1 MKKHLNAKNI
11 TIVILIILLFLVFL
25 NPGGHLPTRT
35 KYIPKIDS
43 VQYVIH
49 DTITVDSLVEVEV
62 EVEVPGPYE
71 VEKRVEIPV
80 TQPVDTNE
88 ILKIHF
94 AKVPHKDVLKLP
106 NNQGTIT
113 ITDTISKNSI
123 VNRKFI
129 ADVKRMI
136 VKDTV
141 YTQIPRKTE
150 AYLGIDAKFDKPN
163 VVNIIGLSMLFKNK
177 DDNHMY
183 RLGVG
188 VTNRIDDQG
197 TNGNLTPFIGGGV
210 YWKLK
215 FKRN

>member
-1 MKKHLNAKNI
+1 MKKHLNVKNI
-11 TIVILIILLFLVFL
+11 TIVILVILLFLAFL

-35 KYIPKIDS
+35 KYVPEIDS

-49 DTITVDSLVEVEV
+49 DTVSVDSLVEVEIEVPV
-62 EVEVPGPYE
+62 EVEVEKIVE
-71 VEKRVEIPV
+71 VPV
-80 TQPVDTNE
+80 YQTIDTME
-88 ILKIHF
+88 ILKVHF
-94 AKVPHKDVLKLP
+94 AKVQHKDVLTLP
-106 NNQGTIT
+106 NNQGTVTLI
-113 ITDTISKNSI
+113 DTISMNSI

-136 VKDTV
+136 VTDTV

-163 VVNIIGLSMLFKNK
+163 VVNIIGVSMLFKNK

-188 VTNRIDDQG
+188 VTNRVNDQG
-197 TNGNLTPFIGGGV
+197 TNGSLTPFIGGGV

>member
-1 MKKHLNAKNI
+1 MKKFFNVQNF
-11 TIVILIILLFLVFL
+11 IILFLVGIVVIEFV
-25 NPGGHLPTRT
+25 NPKGMMPHRT
-35 KYIPKIDS
+35 ILKVDSIPYA
-43 VQYVIH
+43 VH
-49 DTITVDSLVEVEV
+49 DTIPVDSLVEVQV
-62 EVEVPGPYE
+62 EVEVPVPYE
-71 VEKRVEIPV
+71 VEKRVEVPV
-80 TQPVDTNE
+80 YQPIDTLE

-94 AKVPHKDVLKLP
+94 AKVQHKDVLMLP
-106 NNQGTIT
+106 NNQGTIE

-129 ADVKRMI
+129 ADIKRMI

-163 VVNIIGLSMLFKNK
+163 VVNIIGVSMLFKNK

-183 RLGVG
+183 KLGVG
-188 VTNRIDDQG
+188 VTNRVDDQG
-197 TNGNLTPFIGGGV
+197 TNGSLTPFIAGGV

-215 FKRN
+215 SKRN

>member
-1 MKKHLNAKNI
+1 MKKHLNVKNI
-11 TIVILIILLFLVFL
+11 TIVILVILLFLAFL

-35 KYIPKIDS
+35 KYVPQIDS

-49 DTITVDSLVEVEV
+49 DTVSVDSLVEVEV
-62 EVEVPGPYE
+62 EVPVEVE
-71 VEKRVEIPV
+71 VEKIVEVPV
-80 TQPVDTNE
+80 YQTIDTME
-88 ILKIHF
+88 ILKVHF
-94 AKVPHKDVLKLP
+94 AKVQHKDVLTLP
-106 NNQGTIT
+106 NNQGTVTLI
-113 ITDTISKNSI
+113 DTISMNTI

-163 VVNIIGLSMLFKNK
+163 VVNIIGVSVLFKNK

-188 VTNRIDDQG
+188 VTNRVDDQG
-197 TNGNLTPFIGGGV
+197 TNGSLTPFIGGGV